1 MTMTD
6 ARFEDAGDPALALR
20 AEVAADLPVLSAL
33 VQDAVL
39 PVTEMRWDRKTR
51 RLALLLNR
59 FRWEDRSAAETQR
72 RGYERVQS
80 LLVIGGALAVSSQ
93 GIDRDDRET
102 LLSVLSLAWEPGV
115 DGAGRVVILLAGDG
129 AIAAEVECLDLI
141 LKDVTRP
148 YLAPSGKVP
157 SHPE

>member
-6 ARFEDAGDPALALR
+6 ATFEQGAERALTLR
-20 AEVAADLPVLSAL
+20 AEAAEDVPVISAL

-39 PVTEMRWDRKTR
+39 PITEMRWDRKVR
-51 RLALLLNR
+51 KLALLLNR
-59 FRWEDRSAAETQR
+59 FRWEDRGAADAQG
-72 RGYERVQS
+72 RGYERVQT
-80 LLVIGGALAVSSQ
+80 LLIIGGVLRASSQ
-93 GIDRDDRET
+93 GIDRDDVET
-102 LLSVLSLAWEPGV
+102 VLSVLSLSWEPGV
-115 DGAGRVVILLAGDG
+115 DGAGRVVLTLAGDG
-129 AIAAEVECLDLI
+129 AIAAEVECLDLV

>member
-1 MTMTD
+1 MNMAD
-6 ARFEDAGDPALALR
+6 AKFEDAVAPALMLR
-20 AEVAADLPVLSAL
+20 AEAVDDLPVLSAL

-39 PVTEMRWDRKTR
+39 PITEIRWDRKAR
-51 RLALLLNR
+51 KLALLLNR
-59 FRWEDRSAAETQR
+59 FRWEDRTAAEVQE

-80 LLVIGGALAVSSQ
+80 LLMIGGVLAVSSQ

-102 LLSVLSLAWEPGV
+102 VLSVLSLAWQPGV
-115 DGAGRVVILLAGDG
+115 YGAGRVVVLLAGDG
-129 AIAAEVECLDLI
+129 AIAADVECLDLV

>member
-6 ARFEDAGDPALALR
+6 ATFEQGAERALTLR
-20 AEVAADLPVLSAL
+20 AEAAEDVPVISAL

-39 PVTEMRWDRKTR
+39 PITELRWDRKAR
-51 RLALLLNR
+51 KLALLLNR
-59 FRWEDRSAAETQR
+59 FRWEDRGFAEDQGR
-72 RGYERVQS
+72 AYERVQT
-80 LLVIGGALAVSSQ
+80 LLMIGGVLAVSSQ
-93 GIDRDDRET
+93 GIDRGDVQT
-102 LLSVLSLAWEPGV
+102 VLSVLSLNWEPGV
-115 DGAGRVVILLAGDG
+115 DGAGRVVLTLAGDG
-129 AIAAEVECLDLI
+129 AIAAEVECLDLV

>member
-1 MTMTD
+1 MTMAD
-6 ARFEDAGDPALALR
+6 AKFEDAAEPALTLQ
-20 AEVAADLPVLSAL
+20 AEAAADMPVLSAL

-39 PVTEMRWDRKTR
+39 PITEMRWDRKTR
-51 RLALLLNR
+51 QLALLLNR

-72 RGYERVQS
+72 RGYERVQT
-80 LLVIGGALAVSSQ
+80 LLVIGGVLAVSSQ
-93 GIDRDDRET
+93 GIDRGDRAT
-102 LLSVLSLAWEPGV
+102 VLSVLSLAWEPGV
-115 DGAGRVVILLAGDG
+115 DGAGRVIVLLAGDG
-129 AIAAEVECLDLI
+129 AIAADVECLDLT